1 MSSILEAKKLV
12 KSFSDGEQR
21 VEVLQGIVLNVAK
34 GERIAILGRSGSG
47 KSTLLHA
54 LAGLVDSDEG
64 EVRINGE
71 SMTQASPNER
81 AILRN
86 RHIGFVYQF
95 HHLLPE
101 FSALENVLIPLLFQ
115 KIDVKTAL
123 ASAHALLEK
132 IGMLHRSHHMPH
144 QLSGGERQRVAVSR
158 ALVTKPTV
166 VFADEP
172 TGNLD
177 RENAEQVLRMID
189 ELSRSTG
196 TAFVVATHDET
207 IAARMDRRIIL
218 EAGQLR
224 LYDSSA
230 LK

>member
-1 MSSILEAKKLV
+1 MNSILEAKGLV
-12 KSFSDGEQR
+12 KSFSDGQQR
-21 VEVLQGIVLNVAK
+21 IRVLQGVFLDIAE

-47 KSTLLHA
+47 KSTLLHV

-64 EVRINGE
+64 EVCINGE
-71 SMTQASPNER
+71 SMMQASPNER

-101 FSALENVLIPLLFQ
+101 FSALENVLIPLLFR
-115 KIDVKTAL
+115 KIDVRTAL
-123 ASAHALLEK
+123 DSANALLEK
-132 IGMLHRSHHMPH
+132 IGMSHRSRHMPN

-158 ALVTKPTV
+158 ALVTKPTI

-189 ELSRSTG
+189 ELSHNTG
-196 TAFVVATHDET
+196 TAFVIATHDES
-207 IAARMDRRIIL
+207 IAARMDRQMIL
-218 EAGQLR
+218 EAGQLS
-224 LYDSSA
+224 LYDSFA